1 MRVGGEPAVSSQ
13 HLVEDDAVT
22 EHGNTGGTCL
32 RRRWALLTLFC
43 TSVSVQLQAA
53 APYQTPQAAPAQHT
67 QANQLTQANQI
78 CTDSLTACL
87 EHVEPL
93 LAQSPVG
100 SLYWRELMLLKLDS
114 LFYLQRG
121 QDVLAI
127 TTKLLQHKDW
137 PPNFL
142 ARLYIYHAKE
152 LHAAGRTLESQ
163 HYIQKVSEMLN
174 SFHAADRLPLTELRL
189 VNVRMYIDGD
199 RQAAYDQL
207 KSMAIRYDATGDW
220 DMRFSIYHNLAHV
233 SEFLDKQDDATT
245 YRDLAL
251 ALADDGPNLHYKALT
266 RYYRARLALQQHDYQ
281 DHYYE
286 MLQQAEQF
294 ARQIDADFLQV
305 NCHLLQVELAL
316 KQHQMAKA
324 QQLFDEIKATEVAD
338 ESRDEYQR
346 VRQLLTSPRSSAS
359 PSNG

>member
-1 MRVGGEPAVSSQ
+1 MLGKANADRKDGAV
-13 HLVEDDAVT
+13 
-22 EHGNTGGTCL
+22 
-32 RRRWALLTLFC
+32 
-43 TSVSVQLQAA
+43 
-53 APYQTPQAAPAQHT
+53 AQHGKT
-67 QANQLTQANQI
+67 GRIRYSGLLAPLMCFCLSLTPAADAQSQPVRAASEQLTQANQI
-78 CTDSLTACL
+78 CADSFIACI

-93 LAQSPVG
+93 LAQSPAG

-127 TTKLLQHKDW
+127 TTKLLEQKDW

-163 HYIQKVSEMLN
+163 HYIGKVSEMLN
-174 SFHAADRLPLTELRL
+174 SFHEADRLPLTELRL

-207 KSMAIRYDATGDW
+207 KSMVIRYDATGDW

-233 SEFLDKQDDATT
+233 TEFLNKQDEAKT

-251 ALADDGPNLHYKALT
+251 TLADDGPNLHYKALT
-266 RYYRARLALQQHDYQ
+266 RYYRARLALQQQDYQ
-281 DHYYE
+281 NHYYD

-294 ARQIDADFLQV
+294 ATQIDADFLQV
-305 NCHLLQVELAL
+305 NCHLLQVELAYR
-316 KQHQMAKA
+316 QHNRSKA
-324 QQLFDEIKATEVAD
+324 QQLFDEIKATNLTD

-346 VRQLLTSPRSSAS
+346 IATLLKSPKKSR
-359 PSNG
+359 